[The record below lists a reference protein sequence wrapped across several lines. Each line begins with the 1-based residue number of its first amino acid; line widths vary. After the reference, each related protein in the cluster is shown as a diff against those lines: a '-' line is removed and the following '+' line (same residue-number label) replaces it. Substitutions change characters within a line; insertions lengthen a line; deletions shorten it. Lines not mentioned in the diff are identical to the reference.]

1 MRITARK
8 LNANGNDLFAAANDL
23 ETKWLNKDEEFA
35 KGLMKVLSDVPDLG
49 ELSNLLNKTVN
60 G

>member
-1 MRITARK
+1 M
-8 LNANGNDLFAAANDL
+8 NANGNDLFAAANDL

-60 G
+60 D